1 VVVHPHWAPIRKRYI
16 FESRAGEMKLKHLIL
31 INAIICIS
39 KSMNHF
45 VDNVMTR
52 ALVSRKGGGEHTQDR
67 DSDPKG
73 GTG

>member
-1 VVVHPHWAPIRKRYI
+1 
-16 FESRAGEMKLKHLIL
+16 MKLKHLIL